1 MRAYKFRV
9 YPNKTQE
16 REMRKHLWIEK
27 NLWNELLEHT
37 RQMYEDYGMFASRL
51 SMQVMVKG
59 SGLYSQTAQ
68 DIAHRIDR
76 STKRFLQARKRGESV
91 GFPRFRSID
100 RMKSLCY
107 PQSGFRVNGKK
118 LKATPFG
125 EIRIVQHREM
135 VGEIKTMALKREASG
150 KWFAVFTVEEP
161 EVEPKIN
168 NGTEIGIDVGL
179 KSFAVTS
186 EGETIANPRHYR
198 TREKRLAVLQRRM
211 SAKDKFGRNWRKAKV
226 EVARLHEDIQ
236 NARSDFLHKESRRL
250 VSQHS
255 LIALEDLNVQ
265 ELAGKGYGKS
275 INDAGWTRFASM
287 LEYKAESAGSKV
299 MLVDPAY
306 TTMTCHRCG
315 NVQDMPLK
323 ERWYHCPKCGM
334 VEGRDLNAAK
344 NILARATA
352 GLAGSNASGDVQEC
366 AS

>member
-1 MRAYKFRV
+1 MRACKFRI
-9 YPNKTQE
+9 YPNKTQA
-16 REMRKHLWIEK
+16 REMQRLLWIEK

-37 RQMYEDYGMFASRL
+37 KQMYEDYGMFASRL

-59 SGLYSQTAQ
+59 SGLYAQTAQ

-76 STKRFLQARKRGESV
+76 STKRFLQARKRGEDV
-91 GFPRFRSID
+91 GFPRFRSIN
-100 RMKSLCY
+100 RMKSLYY
-107 PQSGFRVNGKK
+107 PQYGFALNDKK

-125 EIRIVQHREM
+125 EIRIVQHRAM
-135 VGEIKTMALKREASG
+135 VGEVRTMALKREASG

-161 EVEPKIN
+161 EVEPIIN

-198 TREKRLAVLQRRM
+198 KKEKRLAVLQRRM
-211 SAKDKFGRNWRKAKV
+211 SAKEKFGRNWKKAKV
-226 EVARLHEDIQ
+226 EVAKLHERIG
-236 NARSDFLHKESRRL
+236 NARSDFLHKESNRL
-250 VSQHS
+250 VRQHS
-255 LIALEDLNVQ
+255 LIVLEDLDVQ

-287 LEYKAESAGSKV
+287 LDYKAESAGSV
-299 MLVDPAY
+299 AMFVEAAG
-306 TTMTCHRCG
+306 TTKTCHRCG
-315 NVQDMPLK
+315 GVKDMPLE

-352 GLAGSNASGDVQEC
+352 GHAESNASGDAQAC